1 MKSKPSIAKTL
12 MRQYRGMIKTMD
24 RVALQQA
31 VKYCY
36 RAPDSWTYRFKD
48 DSVIWFHKGRALIIT
63 KEEALKLWKRV

>member
-1 MKSKPSIAKTL
+1 
-12 MRQYRGMIKTMD
+12 MD